1 MILGVLD
8 TPDMCFN
15 PSTNTRFTVLRA
27 SYTRPRRV
35 RGVVL
40 AWAHTPG
47 VSWAS
52 PKLQMWVRDSIPPT
66 VTP

>member
-1 MILGVLD
+1 MMNGKNALVTVTVD
-8 TPDMCFN
+8 FWD
-15 PSTNTRFTVLRA
+15 VLRA
-27 SYTRPRRV
+27 SDTRPRRV